1 MLQTL
6 GVSEATIGTGQ
17 FRIDVN
23 VSVHDATS
31 LLHTPRVEIKQVQ
44 SSKDVE
50 RAVEYEYRRLVA
62 MLEEGHECE
71 PQTRRYQP
79 ALGTTKLLRS
89 NPEQFD
95 YRYF

>member
-44 SSKDVE
+44 SS
-50 RAVEYEYRRLVA
+50 
-62 MLEEGHECE
+62 
-71 PQTRRYQP
+71 
-79 ALGTTKLLRS
+79 
-89 NPEQFD
+89 
-95 YRYF
+95 